1 MTIFEIEL
9 NDWCNITIN
18 MNYIIV
24 ILLMIICL
32 VLIPFFIKWIR
43 NKIKFKYFS
52 MKISEINLGIGN
64 GSIIIKVDHQVQE
77 LAFRIWSEM
86 ATRKVGI
93 KIDTENDIIEEV
105 YNSWYI
111 FFSIVRDNLKELNG
125 YNLNIAQDF
134 IDLSLRVLN
143 EGMRPHLTKWQG
155 KFRKWYS
162 ISYKKEENEN
172 KTPQEIQS
180 MFPEYKELIEDMV
193 STNLKMIQFK
203 EELYKIAFS
212 CKKGEKHERR

>member
-43 NKIKFKYFS
+43 NKIKFKYSS

-105 YNSWYI
+105 YNSWYK

-155 KFRKWYS
+155 KFRKWYRITS
-162 ISYKKEENEN
+162 EKEACEN

-180 MFPEYKELIEDMV
+180 MFPEYEELIEDMV

-212 CKKGEKHERR
+212 YKKGEKYGHR

>member
-18 MNYIIV
+18 MNYILV
-24 ILLMIICL
+24 ALLVIICL
-32 VLIPFFIKWIR
+32 VLIPLIINWIR
-43 NKIKFKYFS
+43 NKNNFKYFS

-64 GSIIIKVDHQVQE
+64 GSILIKVDRQVQE
-77 LAFRIWSEM
+77 LAFRIWTEM
-86 ATRKVGI
+86 ATRKIGI
-93 KIDTENDIIEEV
+93 KIDTENDIIDEV
-105 YNSWYI
+105 YNSWYT
-111 FFSIVRDNLKELNG
+111 FFSIVRDSLKELNG
-125 YNLNIAQDF
+125 HNLNTSKEL

-155 KFRKWYS
+155 KFRKWYRITS
-162 ISYKKEENEN
+162 EKEACEN

>member
-32 VLIPFFIKWIR
+32 VLIPLFIKWIR

-105 YNSWYI
+105 YNSWYK

-162 ISYKKEENEN
+162 INSRKEVYEN

-203 EELYKIAFS
+203 EELYKIVFS

>member
-9 NDWCNITIN
+9 KDWCNITIDIN
-18 MNYIIV
+18 LIFLALIIV
-24 ILLMIICL
+24 ICILFIIK
-32 VLIPFFIKWIR
+32 FIR
-43 NKIKFKYFS
+43 DKIKPKYFS

-64 GSIIIKVDHQVQE
+64 GSVTIRVDHQVQE

-93 KIDTENDIIEEV
+93 KIDTENDIIDEV

-125 YNLNIAQDF
+125 HNLNTSQEF

-162 ISYKKEENEN
+162 INSRKEVYEN

-193 STNLKMIQFK
+193 STNLNMIQFK

>member
-9 NDWCNITIN
+9 KDWCNITIDIN
-18 MNYIIV
+18 LIFLALIIAIC
-24 ILLMIICL
+24 ILFSIK
-32 VLIPFFIKWIR
+32 FIR
-43 NKIKFKYFS
+43 DKIKPKYFP

-64 GSIIIKVDHQVQE
+64 GSVTIRVDHQVQE
-77 LAFRIWSEM
+77 LAFRIWAEM
-86 ATRKVGI
+86 ATRKIGI
-93 KIDTENDIIEEV
+93 EIDTENDIIEEV

-111 FFSIVRDNLKELNG
+111 FFSIVRENLKELNG

-155 KFRKWYS
+155 KFRKWYHITS
-162 ISYKKEENEN
+162 EKEACEN

-180 MFPEYKELIEDMV
+180 MFPKYEELIEDMV